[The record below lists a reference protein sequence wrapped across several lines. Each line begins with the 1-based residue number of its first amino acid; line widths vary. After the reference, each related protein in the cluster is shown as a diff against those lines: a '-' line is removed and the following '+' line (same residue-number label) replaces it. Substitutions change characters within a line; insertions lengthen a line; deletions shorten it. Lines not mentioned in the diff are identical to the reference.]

1 MCEER
6 WTRQAFKY
14 VHLRSSQTRW
24 VRRTRQLA
32 QRYDVDGPLLYPTAE
47 QPEQQNI
54 RARVSESETRRWA
67 EAARRKPALALYARE
82 KQEVRKLNFMDNSQ
96 GSAMLAAARG
106 GMLRTRVLQAK
117 YSDTDVGCTMC
128 AQGADETA
136 EHIILEC
143 TGLEPEAQC
152 GVELAVA
159 LGFRE
164 SDERADE
171 PPPVEITKKSY
182 QSSRPAARRVN
193 LGESCS
199 NSSGLSKWQ
208 YALLFGTPVAAGL
221 AFWYY
226 KRTRDR
232 KKKPSDSGSGKSAKS
247 EDRTLSHN
255 SRSATDVENPY
266 EKAKAFKNQGNKY
279 FKGGKFDKAIECY
292 TEAINICPKEH
303 VSELAT
309 FFQNRAAAFDNLP
322 DIGGTYVYNLCERA
336 SMRVVDI
343 TAVCILEGFQNQNSL
358 MVTDRVL
365 KKLGKASAKEI
376 VKTRKPTMPSK
387 HFIRNY
393 FVSFCE
399 DPIIEATQAFR
410 QGKAPQP
417 EDSEE
422 QKRWVYGRDGHCLEV
437 CLAREEYE
445 KVVAHCNAEV
455 DGGGK
460 CAAEALLLRGTFHL
474 LQGRSQATLDD
485 LNQLLSMDNISS
497 KVGEQHVHPSR
508 RTARVHFECNGVSEL
523 NFLRVSYP
531 SARCATEERL
541 LWLPQVLMLLDR
553 LEDTLQDME
562 RTCAL
567 RPDFPS
573 AAAQRCYVQYRCG
586 MRATDP
592 EQRQKALDGFAE
604 VQQRFPNCPES
615 YFLHAQLLTETQ
627 EFDKAEE
634 YFRKAEKADPT
645 DPNVYVHLGILQL
658 QWKQDFDKA
667 VQYLQKAID
676 MDEKCQ
682 FAYETFG
689 SIQVQ
694 RGFLKEGLELFE
706 KAIALAQTE
715 TELAHLL
722 SLRDAAEAQG
732 LVAQR
737 LGIVVG
743 PGLS

>member
-1 MCEER
+1 M
-6 WTRQAFKY
+6 A
-14 VHLRSSQTRW
+14 SSEM
-24 VRRTRQLA
+24 VRNA
-32 QRYDVDGPLLYPTAE
+32 
-47 QPEQQNI
+47 
-54 RARVSESETRRWA
+54 
-67 EAARRKPALALYARE
+67 
-82 KQEVRKLNFMDNSQ
+82 
-96 GSAMLAAARG
+96 GSG
-106 GMLRTRVLQAK
+106 T
-117 YSDTDVGCTMC
+117 S
-128 AQGADETA
+128 
-136 EHIILEC
+136 
-143 TGLEPEAQC
+143 
-152 GVELAVA
+152 
-159 LGFRE
+159 
-164 SDERADE
+164 
-171 PPPVEITKKSY
+171 
-182 QSSRPAARRVN
+182 
-193 LGESCS
+193 
-199 NSSGLSKWQ
+199 SSGLSKWQ

-221 AFWYY
+221 AYWYY
-226 KRTRDR
+226 RRTRDR
-232 KKKPSDSGSGKSAKS
+232 KKKSSDPSSSKSVKSA
-247 EDRTLSHN
+247 EQP
-255 SRSATDVENPY
+255 RSATDVVNPY
-266 EKAKAFKNQGNKY
+266 ERAKAFKNQGNKY

-292 TEAINICPKEH
+292 TEAITVCPKEY

-309 FFQNRAAAFDNLP
+309 FFQNRAAAFENLKNYKEVIA
-322 DIGGTYVYNLCERA
+322 DCSRAIELNGTYIKALHRRA
-336 SMRVVDI
+336 KAYEVVEELKKCLEDI

-365 KKLGKASAKEI
+365 KKLGKATAKEV

-410 QGKAPQP
+410 EGKAPQP
-417 EDSEE
+417 EDAEE
-422 QKRWVYGRDGHCLEV
+422 PKSGFAAAVE
-437 CLAREEYE
+437 CLAKEEYE
-445 KVVAHCNAEV
+445 KVSAHCSEEV
-455 DGGGK
+455 EKGGK
-460 CAAEALLLRGTFHL
+460 CVADALLLRGTFHL

-485 LNQLLSMDNISS
+485 LNQLLAMDNISS
-497 KVGEQHVHPSR
+497 KVRVNALIKLGTLKVHSEHLEE
-508 RTARVHFECNGVSEL
+508 ALQDFERAAEL
-523 NFLRVSYP
+523 DPANADIFLHRG
-531 SARCATEERL
+531 
-541 LWLPQVLMLLDR
+541 QVLMLLDR

-562 RTCAL
+562 RTCTL

-586 MRATDP
+586 IRATDP
-592 EQRQKALDGFAE
+592 DMRQKALDGFAD
-604 VQQRFPNCPES
+604 VQRRFPNCPES

-634 YFRKAEKADPT
+634 YFRKAEEADPT

-667 VQYLQKAID
+667 VQYLRKAIE